1 MATKNANLHNARTA
15 KNDEF
20 YTQLSD
26 IEKEMA
32 HYKDFFKGKIVY
44 CNCDDA
50 RESNFFKFFA
60 NNFES
65 LGLKKLITTGYKE
78 NGKGVKLVY
87 EGDKNSNFMVDDA
100 EVVMTELEGNGDF
113 RSEECIELLKECDVV
128 VTNPPFSLFR
138 EYVAQLM
145 KHGKKFLIIGNK
157 NAITYKEIFPYIKD
171 NELWLGITNPD
182 EYRLPNGEITQ
193 SVKGLCRWF
202 TNIPH
207 NRRNTPL
214 DLYKKYSADE
224 YPKYDNYDAIEV
236 SKVSEIPMDYEGVM
250 GVPITF
256 LDKYC
261 PTQFEILGIANN
273 VRWIGDFPCLTII
286 KGEKVYNRILIRKKK
301 AEPIVEVETTDN
313 VSVNEVEQNDVQPTN
328 NVEVAETNTNTT
340 SNEVHTSTR
349 RPHSDE
355 DMYIDSITIENGTEI
370 ANKHNTKR
378 GIKNKSINLNNS
390 TNDIAD
396 KNLPP

>member
-1 MATKNANLHNARTA
+1 MASKNTNLHSAKKA

-20 YTQLSD
+20 YTQLTD
-26 IEKEMA
+26 IEKEMR
-32 HYKDFFKGKIVY
+32 HYKDFFKGKVVY

-50 RESNFFKFFA
+50 RESNFFKYFSL
-60 NNFES
+60 NFEH

-78 NGKGVKLVY
+78 SGKGVVLIY
-87 EGDKNSNFMVDDA
+87 EGDKNGNRMVEDS
-100 EVVMTELEGNGDF
+100 EIIVRELEGNGDF
-113 RSEECIELLKECDVV
+113 RSEECLEFLKEADVV

-145 KHGKKFLIIGNK
+145 EYGKKFLIIGNK
-157 NAITYKEIFPYIKD
+157 NAITYKESFPYIKN

-207 NRRNTPL
+207 NRRNTEL
-214 DLYKKYSADE
+214 DLFRKYSNED

-261 PTQFEILGIANN
+261 PTQFEIIDA
-273 VRWIGDFPCLTII
+273 R
-286 KGEKVYNRILIRKKK
+286 
-301 AEPIVEVETTDN
+301 
-313 VSVNEVEQNDVQPTN
+313 
-328 NVEVAETNTNTT
+328 EVAIN
-340 SNEVHTSTR
+340 
-349 RPHSDE
+349 D
-355 DMYIDSITIENGTEI
+355 
-370 ANKHNTKR
+370 KQ
-378 GIKNKSINLNNS
+378 KNKSTYLIKDADGAINGKPTYARICIRKRLSSAN
-390 TNDIAD
+390 
-396 KNLPP
+396 

>member
-1 MATKNANLHNARTA
+1 MASKNTNLCNARTA

-32 HYKDFFKGKIVY
+32 HYKDFFKGKVVY

-50 RESNFFKFFA
+50 RESNFFKFFS

-65 LGLKKLITTGYKE
+65 LGLKKLITTGYKAE
-78 NGKGVKLVY
+78 GKGVKLVY
-87 EGDKNSNFMVDDA
+87 EGDKNGNFMVDDT

-145 KHGKKFLIIGNK
+145 KYGKKFLIIGNK

-236 SKVSEIPMDYEGVM
+236 SRVSEIPMDYDGVM

-261 PTQFEILGIANN
+261 PTQFEIVGITENAEYLKPLYLD
-273 VRWIGDFPCLTII
+273 GC
-286 KGEKVYNRILIRKKK
+286 EKYDRPYVNGKRMYSRLLIRRKK
-301 AEPIVEVETTDN
+301 
-313 VSVNEVEQNDVQPTN
+313 
-328 NVEVAETNTNTT
+328 
-340 SNEVHTSTR
+340 
-349 RPHSDE
+349 
-355 DMYIDSITIENGTEI
+355 
-370 ANKHNTKR
+370 
-378 GIKNKSINLNNS
+378 
-390 TNDIAD
+390 
-396 KNLPP
+396 